1 MLIMTSVYR
10 TTVIAAFGI
19 ALVTAG
25 LGRAD
30 DTVGPL
36 HYEVMAVKRKLFLVD
51 PPPETQ
57 LAVGAT
63 PVSGQ
68 ALRTGSR
75 SSAEIIQHEAAARFT
90 ISAKTTVR
98 LASNRPGVLLEVDR
112 GRLRAI
118 FDKLVGEDIGERL
131 VVTPSAV
138 LAVRGTEYGVEVAK
152 SGETRVVVFS
162 GEVEVVDLAHSGPA
176 VVVPAGQ
183 YSTVRRGHAPGQ
195 PMPHGMGRSDWDHGR
210 MPGSMSG
217 RGSGGMMDRG
227 SSGGM
232 TGGSS
237 SGGMMGGSSSGGGSS
252 MGGSGGSGHS
262 RSGGGSKGSG

>member
-1 MLIMTSVYR
+1 MTS
-10 TTVIAAFGI
+10 
-19 ALVTAG
+19 G
-25 LGRAD
+25 LGRAGE
-30 DTVGPL
+30 TSEPL
-36 HYEVMAVKRKLFLVD
+36 RYEVTAVKRKLFVVD

-57 LAVGAT
+57 ILVGAN

-75 SSAEIIQHEAAARFT
+75 SSAEIVQHEAAARFT

-98 LASNRPGVLLEVDR
+98 LASDRPGVLLEVDR

-118 FDKLVGEDIGERL
+118 FDKLVGEDTGERL

-176 VVVPAGQ
+176 VVVAAGQ
-183 YSTVRRGHAPGQ
+183 YSTVRRGHAPGK
-195 PMPHGMGRSDWDHGR
+195 PMSHGMGRSDWDHGR

-232 TGGSS
+232 MGGSS

-262 RSGGGSKGSG
+262 RSGGGSKGRE